1 VAELSAGAMEI
12 SMPNGKTK
20 GRGWLVALAVAAGFL
35 AVAGESA
42 AQPIADSVPISV
54 SHVRPKEFGFSD
66 RVTTLSA
73 TSFFPSCKAD
83 LADPCYWFRI
93 SPSFGR
99 YYYYPVG
106 GANVVYFASLDLPAG
121 AIIDSIGLNSTTDTN
136 GVLTVSLLSRD
147 RYANVDPLAT
157 FSSTVHGWDTD
168 YSPPLSIL
176 VPDHVDKELVL
187 KVEQA
192 SDTQLQYFSWVEVH
206 WRRTLSPPPATAS
219 FADVPT
225 DHPFFQ
231 FIEAL
236 KASGIT
242 GGCGNGTSFCPN
254 APLTRGQMAV
264 FLSKA
269 LGLHW
274 AN

>member
-1 VAELSAGAMEI
+1 MAELTNGVMEI
-12 SMPNGKTK
+12 PMPNKKTHE
-20 GRGWLVALAVAAGFL
+20 RRWFVVATLAAGFL
-35 AVAGESA
+35 AATGRSA
-42 AQPIADSVPISV
+42 AQPVPGPV
-54 SHVRPKEFGFSD
+54 STNGTFVRPKEFGFSD
-66 RVTTLSA
+66 RITTISA
-73 TSFFPSCKAD
+73 TSFFPSCKAVV
-83 LADPCYWFRI
+83 ADPCFWFRI

-99 YYYYPVG
+99 YYYYPSDAG
-106 GANVVYFASLDLPAG
+106 NVVYFASLDVPAG

-147 RYANVDPLAT
+147 RYANVDPLAVL
-157 FSSTVHGWDTD
+157 SSTVHGWDTD

-192 SDTQLQYFSWVEVH
+192 SETQLQYFSWVEVH
-206 WRRTLSPPPATAS
+206 WRRTLSPPPATPS

-242 GGCGNGTSFCPN
+242 GGCGNGTNYCPD

-264 FLSKA
+264 FLAKA

-274 AN
+274 PN